1 MFRFYIYNL
10 DTHVI
15 LWKFRFEFDCIN
27 AFKSLDQSKF
37 SWRAI
42 NVQSADLKTGDIIP
56 SDFLH

>member
-15 LWKFRFEFDCIN
+15 LWKFEFDCIN